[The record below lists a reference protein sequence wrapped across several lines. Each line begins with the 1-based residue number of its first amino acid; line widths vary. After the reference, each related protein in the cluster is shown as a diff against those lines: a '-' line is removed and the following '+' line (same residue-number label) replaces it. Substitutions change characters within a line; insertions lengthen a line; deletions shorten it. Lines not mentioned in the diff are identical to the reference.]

1 MDRFYLWFDA
11 AVLVTVETLNGT
23 VLYGEE
29 DALDFESTSLSS
41 FASSVPV
48 ADLLHFSLG
57 PNTPKH
63 KFRELLQKIWPEPSF
78 HLFFIQT

>member
-11 AVLVTVETLNGT
+11 AVLVTVEALNGI

-29 DALDFESTSLSS
+29 DALDFESTSLFS

-48 ADLLHFSLG
+48 ADLLHFSFG

-63 KFRELLQKIWPEPSF
+63 IFRELLHKI
-78 HLFFIQT
+78 